1 MIRHGGSVPFQVP
14 KLMYFGTSLFYH
26 RIKGLARK
34 KWRLTALRLKK
45 VKSVQEG
52 GGYQTGPIP
61 LEGGRQHIV
70 QRFLRGKFGG
80 RVDRMPDLP
89 H

>member
-1 MIRHGGSVPFQVP
+1 
-14 KLMYFGTSLFYH
+14 MYFGTSPFYH

-34 KWRLTALRLKK
+34 KRQSEILRLKK
-45 VKSVQEG
+45 VKNGQRE

-80 RVDRMPDLP
+80 RVGRMPDLP
-89 H
+89 L